1 MDALDCTTVFFKLFD
16 AQINPMLLYTS
27 EIWGTKKMPDTETAH
42 HFSGKRPLCV
52 SNKTL
57 NHMIYADKRR
67 YPLHDQLPQTLA
79 ETLKNAHEKVP
90 KVNVDY
96 AEKRLKT
103 CMPPTAPE
111 TGQEILNSIW
121 NHMVFRMLGQME

>member
-1 MDALDCTTVFFKLFD
+1 MLWS
-16 AQINPMLLYTS
+16 AQQCLMS
-27 EIWGTKKMPDTETAH
+27 DTEKAH

-57 NHMIYADKRR
+57 NHMVYADKRR

-79 ETLKNAHEKVP
+79 ETLKNAHDKVP
-90 KVNVDY
+90 RTNVDY
-96 AEKRLKT
+96 AEKRHKT
-103 CMPPTAPE
+103 YMPSTAPE
-111 TGQEILNSIW
+111 TGQEILNSTW